1 MGAAHENGIQ
11 TRVASAL
18 GRDRGVRAVRSF
30 RATLAR
36 RLGKSWQV
44 RIGGVIVALLIV
56 IAALAPSIAPADP
69 TRPDVLHRFQGP
81 SRAHLFGTDSLGR
94 DIFSQVVHGSRI
106 SLSIGLISVGIA
118 AAAGTALGV
127 LAGFYRRL
135 DDPIMRI
142 MDVLLAFPNLLL
154 ATAIIAALGPSLQ
167 NAMIAVGIGGV
178 PGFVRIVR
186 SAVLRVRANEYVDA
200 ARAIGVRDNRMLTR
214 HVLPNISS
222 EIIVTTTLGIAAA
235 ILAAAGL
242 SFLGLGAQ
250 PPTPEWGAMANLAK
264 DYLNIAPYWSFFPI
278 AAIFVTILGF
288 NFLGDGLRDALDPR
302 LYR

>member
-1 MGAAHENGIQ
+1 MDAREHGMEVAAAAPRWGGPGD
-11 TRVASAL
+11 RAL
-18 GRDRGVRAVRSF
+18 RSSRA
-30 RATLAR
+30 ALAR
-36 RLGKSWQV
+36 RLRRSWQV
-44 RIGGVIVALLIV
+44 RIGGAIVVLLIAV
-56 IAALAPSIAPADP
+56 AAAAPSLAPTDP
-69 TRPDVLHRFQGP
+69 TLPDILHRFQWP
-81 SRAHLFGTDSLGR
+81 SRAHVFGTDSLGR

-106 SLSIGLISVGIA
+106 SLTIGLISVGISA
-118 AAAGTALGV
+118 AVGITLGI

-135 DDPIMRI
+135 DDPIMRV

-154 ATAIIAALGPSLQ
+154 AIAIIAALGPSLQ
-167 NAMIAVGIGGV
+167 NAMIAVGIGGI

-186 SAVLRVRANEYVDA
+186 SAVFRVRGNEYVDA
-200 ARAIGVRDNRMLTR
+200 ARAVGVRDVRMLAR

-222 EIIVTTTLGIAAA
+222 EIIVTATLGIAAA
-235 ILAAAGL
+235 ILTAAGL

-278 AAIFVTILGF
+278 AAIFVTILAF

-302 LYR
+302 LHR

>member
-1 MGAAHENGIQ
+1 MATARETGIELAAAAGQYGGLGA
-11 TRVASAL
+11 RAL
-18 GRDRGVRAVRSF
+18 RSS

-36 RLGKSWQV
+36 RLRRSWQV
-44 RIGGVIVALLIV
+44 RIGGTIVVLMIV
-56 IAALAPSIAPADP
+56 VAATAPLLAPLDP
-69 TRPDVLHRFQGP
+69 TLPDILHRFQGP
-81 SRAHLFGTDSLGR
+81 SRAHFFGTDSLGR

-106 SLSIGLISVGIA
+106 SLTIGLISVGISA
-118 AAAGTALGV
+118 VAGITLGV

-135 DDPIMRI
+135 DDLIMRV

-154 ATAIIAALGPSLQ
+154 AIAIIAALGPSLQ
-167 NAMIAVGIGGV
+167 NAMIAVGIGGI

-186 SAVLRVRANEYVDA
+186 SAVFRVRGNEYVDA
-200 ARAIGVRDNRMLTR
+200 ARAVGVRDVRMLAR

-222 EIIVTTTLGIAAA
+222 EVIVTATLGIATA
-235 ILAAAGL
+235 ILSAAGL

-302 LYR
+302 LHR

>member
-1 MGAAHENGIQ
+1 MAA
-11 TRVASAL
+11 A
-18 GRDRGVRAVRSF
+18 RDDGLPIEARAVSHLGGGSRAPRTS
-30 RATLAR
+30 RATLLR
-36 RLGKSWQV
+36 RLRRSWQV
-44 RIGGVIVALLIV
+44 RIGGVIVVLLIG
-56 IAALAPSIAPADP
+56 IAALAPAIAPADP
-69 TRPDVLHRFQGP
+69 TLPDIMHRFQGP
-81 SRAHLFGTDSLGR
+81 SSTHWFGTDSLGR

-106 SLSIGLISVGIA
+106 SLTIGLISVGITVV
-118 AAAGTALGV
+118 AGVVLGV
-127 LAGFYRRL
+127 LAGFYRRF
-135 DDPIMRI
+135 DDPVMRV

-154 ATAIIAALGPSLQ
+154 AIAIIAALGPSLQ

-186 SAVLRVRANEYVDA
+186 SAVFRVGANEYVDA
-200 ARAIGVRDNRMLTR
+200 ARAVGVRDVQMLAR
-214 HVLPNISS
+214 HVLPNIAS
-222 EIIVTTTLGIAAA
+222 EIIVTATLGIAAA

-264 DYLNIAPYWSFFPI
+264 DYLRIAPYWSFFPI

>member
-1 MGAAHENGIQ
+1 MAAAREDGIEIGAAAG
-11 TRVASAL
+11 RAGGVGARAL
-18 GRDRGVRAVRSF
+18 RSP

-36 RLGKSWQV
+36 RLGRSWQV
-44 RIGGVIVALLIV
+44 RIGGAIV
-56 IAALAPSIAPADP
+56 ILVIAVAVLAPVLAPVDP
-69 TRPDVLHRFQGP
+69 TLPDILHRFQGP
-81 SRAHLFGTDSLGR
+81 SRAHWFGTDSLGR
-94 DIFSQVVHGSRI
+94 DIYSQVVHGSRI
-106 SLSIGLISVGIA
+106 SLTIGLISVGIA
-118 AAAGTALGV
+118 AAAGVTLGV
-127 LAGFYRRL
+127 LAGFYRRF
-135 DDPIMRI
+135 DDPIMRV

-154 ATAIIAALGPSLQ
+154 AIAIIAALGPSLQ
-167 NAMIAVGIGGV
+167 NAMIAVGIGGI

-186 SAVLRVRANEYVDA
+186 SAVFRVGANEYVDA
-200 ARAIGVRDNRMLTR
+200 ARAVGVRDVRMLAR

-222 EIIVTTTLGIAAA
+222 EIIVTATLGIAAA

-264 DYLNIAPYWSFFPI
+264 DYLNIAPHWSFFPI

-302 LYR
+302 LHR

>member
-1 MGAAHENGIQ
+1 MAAARGTGIEIAAAAGQPGGLGA
-11 TRVASAL
+11 RRLRSS
-18 GRDRGVRAVRSF
+18 RG
-30 RATLAR
+30 TLAR
-36 RLGKSWQV
+36 RLRRSWQV
-44 RIGGVIVALLIV
+44 KIGGTIVVLMIV
-56 IAALAPSIAPADP
+56 VAAAAPLLAPLDP
-69 TRPDVLHRFQGP
+69 TIPDILHRFQGP
-81 SRAHLFGTDSLGR
+81 SRAHFFGTDSLGR

-106 SLSIGLISVGIA
+106 SLTIGLISVGIS
-118 AAAGTALGV
+118 AAAGITLGV

-135 DDPIMRI
+135 DDPIMRV

-154 ATAIIAALGPSLQ
+154 AIAIIAALGPSLQ
-167 NAMIAVGIGGV
+167 NAMIAVGIGGI

-186 SAVLRVRANEYVDA
+186 SAVFRVRGNEYVDA
-200 ARAIGVRDNRMLTR
+200 ARAVGVRDVRMLAR

-222 EIIVTTTLGIAAA
+222 EVIVTATLGIAAA

-302 LYR
+302 LHR

>member
-1 MGAAHENGIQ
+1 M
-11 TRVASAL
+11 
-18 GRDRGVRAVRSF
+18 RSS

-44 RIGGVIVALLIV
+44 RIGGAIVALLIV
-56 IAALAPSIAPADP
+56 VAALAPSLAPADP
-69 TRPDVLHRFQGP
+69 TRPDVLHRFQRP

-118 AAAGTALGV
+118 AAAGIVLGV
-127 LAGFYRRL
+127 LAGFYRRV
-135 DDPIMRI
+135 DDLIMRI

-154 ATAIIAALGPSLQ
+154 AIAIVAALGPSLQ
-167 NAMIAVGIGGV
+167 NAMIAVGIGGI

-186 SAVLRVRANEYVDA
+186 SAVLRVRANEYVEA
-200 ARAIGVRDNRMLTR
+200 ARAIGVRDNRVLAR